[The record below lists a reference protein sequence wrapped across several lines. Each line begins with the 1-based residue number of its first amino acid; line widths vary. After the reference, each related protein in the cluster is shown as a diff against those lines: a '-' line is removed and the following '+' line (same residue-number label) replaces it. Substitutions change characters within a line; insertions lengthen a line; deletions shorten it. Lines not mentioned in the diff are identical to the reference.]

1 MQVKSSK
8 LTAIFAGVII
18 SIGVIYLGFTLVSG
32 YFTRATDER
41 PENVQISNITETS
54 AQVTWSTGQESE
66 GGVIQYGVTPTGLT
80 SYAPVEGGRSTSHS
94 VDLTLLAPATTY
106 YFEIFYGEGRKYDN
120 AGVPWTFVTKARA
133 DIVSA
138 TGSAQTTSPVVQ
150 PVASPTTVAAP
161 AQSAPAVTCT
171 ETDCD
176 AIKAKLG
183 KGCSTQEYIRC
194 IKREATINP

>member
-1 MQVKSSK
+1 MHGKRSK
-8 LTAIFAGVII
+8 VTAILAGVII
-18 SIGVIYLGFTLVSG
+18 SIGVVYLGFTLVSG

-41 PENVQISNITETS
+41 PENVQISNINETS
-54 AQVTWSTGQESE
+54 ARVTWSTGQETE

-80 SYAPVEGGRSTSHS
+80 SFAPVEGGRSTTHS
-94 VDLTLLAPATTY
+94 ADLTLLAPATTY

-120 AGVPWTFVTKARA
+120 AGVPWTFVTKARSETVQA
-133 DIVSA
+133 S
-138 TGSAQTTSPVVQ
+138 GSAQITSPVVQ

-161 AQSAPAVTCT
+161 TVVPATTCT

-183 KGCSTQEYIRC
+183 RGCSTQEYIRC
-194 IKREATINP
+194 IKREATTSPQ